1 MVLDSDGDSGHG
13 QAGEVKRMQGSVTMR
28 SRLSITI
35 TALLLLSSSTAS
47 SGRAAEKIPLLYST
61 DLHHPHMD
69 PDDHFDLATLF
80 GLPEFDVRGIALD
93 CGAHQQEAPGEI
105 PVSQVLHLTRRKIP
119 YAIGLAEPL
128 RSAADDGR
136 DQPDQFQRGVRLILD
151 ALRESPEKLTVFTTG
166 SLRDVAAAFNR
177 EPELLRRKIAR
188 LYINIGNPAIGNKS
202 RRYEYNVN
210 LDRHAYV
217 CIMQSGLPIYWCPCF
232 HGSIWE
238 RGVHGTYWKFDQ
250 QSVLESAPEGL
261 QNWLIFALTKP
272 KGADPIAFLSAPQD
286 PAARTRVWQM
296 SRNMWCT
303 APFFHAAG
311 RRVYLRSE
319 GDYVALPPLEARQ
332 AGLSEREVDVFD
344 FVPMRVTVQGDS
356 EGAISVNLETDA
368 AEPNG
373 FVFQGVSTDYDR
385 ILTAC
390 LKNLLAGFEK

>member
-1 MVLDSDGDSGHG
+1 MGI
-13 QAGEVKRMQGSVTMR
+13 
-28 SRLSITI
+28 RLTI
-35 TALLLLSSSTAS
+35 TVTTLLLLSGYAAS
-47 SGRAAEKIPLLYST
+47 FGRAAEKVPILYST

-80 GLPEFDVRGIALD
+80 AIPEFDVRSIILD

-105 PVSQVLHLTRRKIP
+105 PVRQILHLRGRKVP
-119 YAIGLAEPL
+119 HSIGLAEPL
-128 RSAADDGR
+128 RSAADDGL

-177 EPELLRRKIAR
+177 EPELLHRKIAR
-188 LYINIGNPAIGNKS
+188 LYINIGNPAIGHQS
-202 RRYEYNVN
+202 RGYEYNVN

-232 HGSIWE
+232 HGTIWE

-250 QSVLESAPEGL
+250 QSVLETAPEGL
-261 QNWLIFALTKP
+261 QNWFVFALTKP
-272 KGADPIAFLSAPQD
+272 KDVDPIAFLSAPQD
-286 PAARTRVWQM
+286 PAARTRVWKM

-303 APFFHAAG
+303 APFLHAAG

-319 GDYVALPPLEARQ
+319 GDYVALPPLEAQ
-332 AGLSEREVDVFD
+332 QSGLSESEVNVFD
-344 FVPMRVTVQGDS
+344 FVPLKVTVKGDF
-356 EGAISVNLETDA
+356 EGTINVNLNTDA

-373 FVFQGVSTDYDR
+373 YVFQSISAKYDR

-390 LKNLLAGFEK
+390 LKNLLADFEE